1 MRGYVPS
8 SLPSDGSYHVGAVMD
23 DALRVLEAAGPTG
36 RDVFIGHDWGAIA
49 GAGLA
54 AMPDSPFSKA
64 VIMSVP
70 LTAAFRPF
78 GRLPHS
84 AGWPR
89 KLPRQLLHSWYIMY
103 FQLPWLPDRSASWV
117 IPRLWRQWSPGYR
130 RGRRSALR
138 RCRDRRTGTVA
149 CRARVLPRDRPR
161 QQTAG
166 PVRGAQQALAAG
178 AAAADAVSPR
188 HRRRLL
194 GGLHAVDRAGVARRE
209 RGCADRERRALP
221 ATRPARRRRA
231 SHRRLHRT
239 GQLTSRWDW
248 AALLLI
254 QPGMV
259 AGDQSREEPP
269 RQMVVEHR
277 RNPVGRTG
285 NDHTLTRSQAVDRG
299 PGHPVGL
306 LPQELRQRF
315 LGLFV
320 GNALASPKPCAP
332 APGTARLR

>member
-1 MRGYVPS
+1 
-8 SLPSDGSYHVGAVMD
+8 A
-23 DALRVLEAAGPTG
+23 
-36 RDVFIGHDWGAIA
+36 
-49 GAGLA
+49 AGLA

-84 AGWPR
+84 AWLAA

-117 IPRLWRQWSPGYR
+117 IPRLWRQWSPGYHADEDLR
-130 RGRRSALR
+130 YVDAAIGTPERWRAALGYYR
-138 RCRDRRTGTVA
+138 ATV
-149 CRARVLPRDRPR
+149 R

-209 RGCADRERRALP
+209 RGCTDRERRALP

-231 SHRRLHRT
+231 SH
-239 GQLTSRWDW
+239 
-248 AALLLI
+248 
-254 QPGMV
+254 
-259 AGDQSREEPP
+259 
-269 RQMVVEHR
+269 
-277 RNPVGRTG
+277 
-285 NDHTLTRSQAVDRG
+285 
-299 PGHPVGL
+299 
-306 LPQELRQRF
+306 
-315 LGLFV
+315 
-320 GNALASPKPCAP
+320 
-332 APGTARLR
+332 